1 MSDPFAAP
9 YKTNDGLPLT
19 ATIPVEDANTFY
31 AGPIEGSPQQPT
43 FRKIMAADLPGGTP
57 IFGGFSVNGAMY
69 ANSTDT
75 IASTL
80 PGAQYTSL
88 VSNGTSTAPTFQP
101 ISLDQPA
108 GLSGI
113 LGQAQGGTGTNTST
127 AKTVFAG
134 PVSGSNMLPTFRT
147 LQQTDLPTINLSTSG
162 AVSSQ
167 LPLANGG
174 TAVDATNITQSY
186 FFCGPEN
193 VPFISNPGPAT
204 FRAITINDVK
214 DIASEIGLEMDSAA
228 ADYIVAKVNAS
239 ASADNIAFR
248 MSATGAATIA
258 STMGVAGASTIAG
271 NIPSTGADEIA
282 GVMTSTGANSIA
294 GKITSVGA
302 DAIAETMAGTGA
314 NIIAGNIT
322 SVGADAIAETMGQP
336 GADIIGNNMSTIG
349 AEHIATTMGTVGADI
364 IGANL
369 TPPYETTVT
378 DVTTL
383 QTDVTAL
390 QADVT
395 TLQGD
400 VTALDA
406 DVVSL
411 DTSVAGLTTT
421 VGGLTTSVAGLTTS
435 VGVIEGEIVSINANL
450 TILNA
455 FQVTT
460 QADLIDIYGQ
470 LGDQTGSGKIVKQ
483 RAPTITD
490 SLLVTNDSLLGGIP
504 PTINIYPQSGTAY
517 DGYESHLYMANNTSV
532 NYPSSINVTMGIG
545 GNSSGSRYRQKFF
558 VLAPQMYI
566 DAPVTI
572 TTPLGI
578 SSGGT
583 GLSSTSQSYTLVG
596 PVSGSGAPTWRQLTY
611 ADISGGSSP
620 SFSGL
625 TANGVIYAVNST
637 SVASTSAG
645 SQYQAM
651 IANSSGAP
659 TFQALALNQS
669 AAVSGTLAVSNGGTG
684 TTTSTGT
691 GSTVLSASP
700 SLTGSQTITTS
711 TNVASLVIN
720 TNASVDTI
728 QVTSTN
734 TAKQASIQLKNDLG
748 NSMFIIQGGST
759 NGAPYTNQSVIVPS
773 ANGLFING
781 TLKILNALGVAYGG
795 TGTTT
800 STGTGS
806 VVLSASPTLTGTVTV
821 TGGAS
826 TALAI
831 TSTNSTDPVNITN
844 TNSAGPASISFTN
857 DTGKTFDIGVYGSTM
872 TNGGQPF
879 INLVNPLHIYNFTA
893 NNVMYVQNTGTVSAA
908 AGACVYQNNSTQ
920 TLTIGVG
927 STGHSTFPSQAFIT
941 TSTGSVQMP
950 ITINATALAL
960 TTALPVTSGGTGVT
974 TSTGTGS
981 NVLSASPTF
990 TGTIAAAALTLSI
1003 PLAISSGGTGL
1014 TTTSQSFVLAGPVAT
1029 SGAPTWR
1036 QLTYA
1041 DIAGGSSPSFSGLTA
1056 NGVIYAVNSTSVAST
1071 TAGSQ
1076 YQSMIANATGAPTF
1090 QALALNQ
1097 SAAVSGTLAVAN
1109 GGTGTTTST
1118 GTGSNVL
1125 SASPS
1130 LTGSETITTTTNVP
1144 SLSITTNAVVDTI
1157 QVTSSNT
1164 ATQASL
1170 KLTNDLGNS
1179 SYWLQGGSTNLA
1191 PYTNQTVIVPSA
1203 NGLFINGT
1211 LKLLNSLGVAY
1222 GGTGLSSTSQNFAF
1236 IGPTSGSGAP
1246 TWRALVAGDIPTIS
1260 LTSGVSGTL
1269 PVANGGTGVT
1279 TSTGTGS
1286 VVLSASPTFTG
1297 TIAAAAMTL
1306 STPLAV
1312 TSGGTGVTTSTGTG
1326 SNVLSASPTFTGTI
1340 AAAALTLSTPL
1351 AVTSGGTGTTTSTG
1365 SGSVVLSASPTLT
1378 GSETITTT
1386 TNVGSLVI
1394 NTNASVDSIQ
1404 VTSSNTAK
1412 QASMKLT
1419 NDLGNSSYF
1428 IQGGSTNTAPYTDQT
1443 VIAPSAKGLVI
1454 KSHVS
1459 LGDSPSGNPTNCLSI
1474 NNTGSSNSINVTCNN
1489 ANTYNSIQFYNDTS
1503 SLAEFGV
1510 GGSTVGATQDR
1521 NRAFIS
1527 ANSLVINCP
1536 LIQSSSLMTVYTNFS
1551 SVGGFAGGYQNSLF
1565 TGSTQTNYGSLTP
1578 ITSGTGARQMPVSGI
1593 YTFSYSW
1600 VGGNTNNLVFFIS
1613 KNGVAYDP
1621 GNAATSPDLLGFS
1634 WQQIGTIT
1642 ATVYMNTTDTIAFQQ
1657 YSPNTTLYPYGGFGE
1672 NQCRMT
1678 LVMQTS

>member
-134 PVSGSNMLPTFRT
+134 PVSGANMLPTFRT

-583 GLSSTSQSYTLVG
+583 GLTSTSQSYTIVG

-637 SVASTSAG
+637 SVASTTAG
-645 SQYQAM
+645 SQYQSM

-669 AAVSGTLAVSNGGTG
+669 AAVSGTLPVANGGTG
-684 TTTSTGT
+684 VTTSTGT
-691 GSTVLSASP
+691 GS
-700 SLTGSQTITTS
+700 
-711 TNVASLVIN
+711 N
-720 TNASVDTI
+720 
-728 QVTSTN
+728 
-734 TAKQASIQLKNDLG
+734 
-748 NSMFIIQGGST
+748 
-759 NGAPYTNQSVIVPS
+759 
-773 ANGLFING
+773 
-781 TLKILNALGVAYGG
+781 
-795 TGTTT
+795 
-800 STGTGS
+800 
-806 VVLSASPTLTGTVTV
+806 VLSASPTLTGTVTV

-844 TNSAGPASISFTN
+844 TNTAGPASISFTN

-893 NNVMYVQNTGTVSAA
+893 NNVMFVQNTGTVSAA

-990 TGTIAAAALTLSI
+990 TGTIAAAALTLSTT
-1003 PLAISSGGTGL
+1003 LAITSGGTGL
-1014 TTTSQSFVLAGPVAT
+1014 VSTSQS
-1029 SGAPTWR
+1029 
-1036 QLTYA
+1036 
-1041 DIAGGSSPSFSGLTA
+1041 
-1056 NGVIYAVNSTSVAST
+1056 
-1071 TAGSQ
+1071 
-1076 YQSMIANATGAPTF
+1076 
-1090 QALALNQ
+1090 
-1097 SAAVSGTLAVAN
+1097 
-1109 GGTGTTTST
+1109 
-1118 GTGSNVL
+1118 
-1125 SASPS
+1125 
-1130 LTGSETITTTTNVP
+1130 
-1144 SLSITTNAVVDTI
+1144 
-1157 QVTSSNT
+1157 
-1164 ATQASL
+1164 
-1170 KLTNDLGNS
+1170 
-1179 SYWLQGGSTNLA
+1179 
-1191 PYTNQTVIVPSA
+1191 
-1203 NGLFINGT
+1203 
-1211 LKLLNSLGVAY
+1211 
-1222 GGTGLSSTSQNFAF
+1222 FAF
-1236 IGPTSGSGAP
+1236 IGPTSGAGAP
-1246 TWRALVAGDIPTIS
+1246 TWRLLVAGDIPTIS

-1286 VVLSASPTFTG
+1286 NVLSASPTLTGNLTVSGGAGTALTLTNSSGYTASLTSSSTSSDVQYITNSATTGIATTRYINNGGTNGLVVGVGGATNATYPNQAYLEPQGTNGLVIKSYLSLGNSPTNNPGNCLTINNTSGNNAISVTCNNSATYNSIKFFNDTSAVAEFGIGGSTVFVTQDRNNAFISANLLSVNCGATFTG
-1297 TIAAAAMTL
+1297 AISVPSLTSTAAI
-1306 STPLAV
+1306 PV
-1312 TSGGTGVTTSTGTG
+1312 TSGGTGVTTSTGT
-1326 SNVLSASPTFTGTI
+1326 
-1340 AAAALTLSTPL
+1340 
-1351 AVTSGGTGTTTSTG
+1351 
-1365 SGSVVLSASPTLT
+1365 GSVVLSASPTLT

-1386 TNVGSLVI
+1386 TNVASLSI
-1394 NTNASVDSIQ
+1394 SSNATVDTIQ
-1404 VTSSNTAK
+1404 VSSSNTAS
-1412 QASMKLT
+1412 QASLKLT
-1419 NDLGNSSYF
+1419 NNLGNSSYF
-1428 IQGGSTNTAPYTDQT
+1428 IQGGSTNAAPYTDQT
-1443 VIAPSAKGLVI
+1443 VIVPSAKGLVI